1 MPRDS
6 GGQWDDANE
15 RLLLLTII
23 HMTAPQ
29 LPKWDEVAKVMDQG
43 FTGNAI
49 RYILIIYSPL
59 FIILLIFGSQ
69 HFQKLRK
76 ECKEKFGEP
85 DASVK
90 KSTPRKTATPSENR
104 ATPGSATGKKR
115 KTTSEVEGGNDV
127 GEEAQSSKAIK
138 TEDEETDV
146 V

>member
-1 MPRDS
+1 MPRDT

-49 RYILIIYSPL
+49 RYILIIHNPL

-76 ECKEKFGEP
+76 ECK
-85 DASVK
+85 ASHSV
-90 KSTPRKTATPSENR
+90 P
-104 ATPGSATGKKR
+104 PGVSR
-115 KTTSEVEGGNDV
+115 LN
-127 GEEAQSSKAIK
+127 QL
-138 TEDEETDV
+138 
-146 V
+146 